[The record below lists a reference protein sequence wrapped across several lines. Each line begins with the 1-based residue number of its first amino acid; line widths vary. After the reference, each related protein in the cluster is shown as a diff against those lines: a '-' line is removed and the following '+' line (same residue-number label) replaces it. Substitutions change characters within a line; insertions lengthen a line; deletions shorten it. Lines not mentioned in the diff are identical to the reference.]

1 MTQMYKIPCAA
12 IDIGSNST
20 ELAVARCSPENLELL
35 KDESQMLRTG
45 EDVKANGEIGQE
57 TRARLISL
65 LNDYVRLAKRR
76 RARVFLVVA
85 TEAMREA
92 RNGQEVAQE
101 IERESGL
108 HVHIIPGTLE
118 AALTYHGATSDP
130 SVPADAGVLDV
141 GGGSTEV
148 VTARQRKI
156 TWLTSL
162 PIGSGWLHDQFL
174 TADPPM
180 QEEIEEAQDFL
191 HRYLRALYVP
201 HFPLTLMVTG
211 SSAKSLLKVAQQA
224 LKLDVESDCL
234 TRKALFACLGILRTL
249 SAREVADRYGLEV
262 ERASV
267 LPGGALILLEMLA
280 YLRLDE
286 ARVSPAGVREGMLL
300 AYGRFG
306 DEWLEHPEVRVDE
319 ERIGQSPP
327 LPEEVAHKP
336 EATRPFAQAGQD
348 ELVKRARKF
357 VDWRDE
363 VLKHDDVEAVH
374 KMRVASRRLRA
385 AMDAYQSTCQEKRFK
400 RAYRQVRQAADLL
413 GAARDT
419 DVMRLRVE
427 ELAQRASTEEQ
438 PGLRWLSDR
447 LTAYR
452 RQGLEDLEAFFQEFD
467 ANDFQ
472 DEIED
477 CIPTGGNSNG

>member
-1 MTQMYKIPCAA
+1 MSQTQKIPCAA

-20 ELAVARCSPENLELL
+20 ELAVARCSPESLEML
-35 KDESQMLRTG
+35 KGESQMLRTG
-45 EDVKANGEIGQE
+45 EDVKESGEIGQE
-57 TRARLISL
+57 TRERLIAT
-65 LNDYVRLAKRR
+65 LNEYVKLAKRR

-92 RNGQEVAQE
+92 CNGQEVAQE
-101 IERESGL
+101 IERETGL

-118 AALTYHGATSDP
+118 AALTYHGATSGP

-141 GGGSTEV
+141 GGGSTEII
-148 VTARQRKI
+148 TARQRQI

-191 HRYLRALYVP
+191 HRYLRAVNVP

-211 SSAKSLLKVAQQA
+211 SSAKALLKVAKQA
-224 LKLDVESDCL
+224 LKLDEASDRL
-234 TRKALFACLGILRTL
+234 TRKTLTACLGILRTL
-249 SAREVADRYGLEV
+249 NAQEVADCYGLEI
-262 ERASV
+262 ERARV

-300 AYGRFG
+300 AYGRYG

-319 ERIGQSPP
+319 ERIGQAPP
-327 LPEEVAHKP
+327 LPEEVTQRP

-357 VDWRDE
+357 LDWRDE
-363 VLKHDDVEAVH
+363 VLKNDDVEAVH

-385 AMDAYQSTCQEKRFK
+385 AMDAYESACQEKRFK
-400 RAYRQVRQAADLL
+400 RAYKQVRQAADLL

-419 DVMRLRVE
+419 DVMLQHVE
-427 ELAQRASTEEQ
+427 ELARRVPTAEKA
-438 PGLRWLSDR
+438 GLRWLSDR

-452 RQGLEDLEAFFQEFD
+452 RQEQAELESFFQGFD
-467 ANDFQ
+467 ADAFE
-472 DEIED
+472 DEVED
-477 CIPTGGNSNG
+477 CILTGGDANG

>member
-1 MTQMYKIPCAA
+1 MTQPGKVPCAA

-20 ELAVARCSPENLELL
+20 ELAVARCSPESLEML

-45 EDVKANGEIGQE
+45 EDVKASGEIGQE

-65 LNDYVRLAKRR
+65 LNEYTKLAKRQ

-92 RNGQEVAQE
+92 RNGQEVVQE
-101 IERESGL
+101 IERQTGL
-108 HVHIIPGTLE
+108 HVHIISGTLE
-118 AALTYHGATSDP
+118 AALTYHGATSGP
-130 SVPADAGVLDV
+130 PVPADAGVLDV
-141 GGGSTEV
+141 GGGSTEI

-191 HRYLRALYVP
+191 HRYLRAVHVP

-211 SSAKSLLKVAQQA
+211 SSAKSLLKVAKQA
-224 LKLDVESDCL
+224 LNLDEESDRL
-234 TRKALFACLGILRTL
+234 TRKALTACLGILRTL
-249 SAREVADRYGLEV
+249 SAQEVADRYGLGV

-280 YLRLDE
+280 YLGLDE
-286 ARVSPAGVREGMLL
+286 ARVSPSGVREGMLL

-306 DEWLEHPEVRVDE
+306 DEWLEHPEVRVDHE
-319 ERIGQSPP
+319 QIGQAPP
-327 LPEEVAHKP
+327 LPEEVTRRP

-357 VDWRDE
+357 VDWQDE
-363 VLKHDDVEAVH
+363 VLKNDDVEAVH

-385 AMDAYQSTCQEKRFK
+385 AMDAYQSACQEKRFK
-400 RAYRQVRQAADLL
+400 RAYKQVRRAADLL
-413 GAARDT
+413 GAARDI
-419 DVMRLRVE
+419 DVMLQHVG
-427 ELAQRASTEEQ
+427 ELAQRAPTEEQ
-438 PGLRWLSDR
+438 AGLRWLSDR
-447 LTAYR
+447 LTTYR
-452 RQGLEDLEAFFQEFD
+452 RQEQTDLEAFFEEFD
-467 ANDFQ
+467 ADAFQ

-477 CIPTGGNSNG
+477 CIPTGDDANG